1 MDDTMKLTTA
11 NKICKRLSYQYG
23 VVNPPEVIPM
33 KYSRMGKT
41 VRLGSYDYDENK
53 IELNK
58 YTLVWWS
65 LNQITDTIKHEL
77 MHARCYQDFK
87 QRGHGK
93 LFRDTCKLFEL
104 EDEVARAKKTKV
116 G

>member
-1 MDDTMKLTTA
+1 MDDTMNLTTA

-33 KYSRMGKT
+33 KYSRVGKN
-41 VRLGSYDYDENK
+41 VRLGAYDYDENR
-53 IELNK
+53 IEINNYALAD
-58 YTLVWWS
+58 WS
-65 LNQITDTIKHEL
+65 ANRITDTIRHEL
-77 MHARCYQDFK
+77 MHARCYQDFN

-93 LFRDTCKLFEL
+93 LFRATCRSFGL
-104 EDEVARAKKTKV
+104 EDEVMRAKKTKV